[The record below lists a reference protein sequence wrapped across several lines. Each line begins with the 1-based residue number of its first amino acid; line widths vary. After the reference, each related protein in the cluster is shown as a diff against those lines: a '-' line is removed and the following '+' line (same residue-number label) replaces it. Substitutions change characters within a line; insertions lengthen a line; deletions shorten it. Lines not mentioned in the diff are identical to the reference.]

1 MRTEPTRLPGGTG
14 PSRPRWQTGCV
25 RIPAK
30 VDYAIRALA
39 ELAVAGDG
47 PVKAEQIADA
57 QDIPLN
63 FLRDIMR
70 ELRHD
75 RIVRSLRG
83 PDGGFA
89 LARPAD
95 QISLADI
102 FRAVDGPLAEVRD
115 QSLSAMSY
123 HGPAA
128 ELPVVWMAVRAGLRR
143 VLEGT
148 TIADLAAGE
157 LPTSVTDLADEY
169 RTDTEA
175 RWVVGNG

>member
-1 MRTEPTRLPGGTG
+1 MSVVPLAG
-14 PSRPRWQTGCV
+14 PPDRRWQTGPV

-39 ELAVAGDG
+39 ELANAGDG
-47 PVKAEQIADA
+47 PVKAEQLAAA

-63 FLRDIMR
+63 FLREIMGD
-70 ELRHD
+70 LRRD
-75 RIVRSLRG
+75 RIVRSHRG
-83 PDGGFA
+83 PEGGFA
-89 LARPAD
+89 LGRPAE

-123 HGPAA
+123 HGAAA

-143 VLEGT
+143 VLEAT
-148 TIADLAAGE
+148 TIADLANGE
-157 LPTSVTDLADEY
+157 LPRSVTDLAEEY
-169 RTDTEA
+169 RSDTEA
-175 RWVVGNG
+175 RWAVGEP

>member
-1 MRTEPTRLPGGTG
+1 
-14 PSRPRWQTGCV
+14 V

-39 ELAVAGDG
+39 ELAVAGEG
-47 PVKAEQIADA
+47 PVKAEQLAAA

-63 FLRDIMR
+63 FLREIMGD
-70 ELRHD
+70 LRRD
-75 RIVRSLRG
+75 RIVRSHRG
-83 PDGGFA
+83 PEGGFA
-89 LARPAD
+89 LGRPAD

-143 VLEGT
+143 VLEAT
-148 TIADLAAGE
+148 TVADLATGT
-157 LPTSVTDLADEY
+157 LPISVTDLAAEY

-175 RWVVGNG
+175 RWTVGDH